1 MSTKTDNVKISL
13 KPRSLAAVV
22 LVAACSSAPKPA
34 STPEPLV
41 VVAASR
47 DSLRMAPGSMPT
59 IDTMPPTLG
68 APRPLTLPPVTTR
81 TLSNGLTLHV
91 VEQHELPIADFVLVV
106 RAGGERDPRGK
117 LGLATMT
124 ANLLTEGTTTR
135 DALQIADQAAFL
147 GVDLNATGGWDRTMV
162 TLHTPTA
169 QLDSALALMADVSL
183 RPGFPAKE
191 LDRLKKERS
200 TALLQQKDRPTVM
213 ANMAFNAIVFGEQH
227 PYGRP
232 LSGTEGSTQA
242 ITRTDVLRHYGTYF
256 VPNNAALIVVGDV
269 SADDVARRVERLFGT
284 WKRGTVASAS
294 FPQAPATATTT
305 VYLVDKPG
313 APQSS
318 VRIGTVG
325 VPRSTEDYF
334 PLLVMNT
341 ILGGSFTSR
350 LNQNLR
356 ETKGYTY
363 GAGSS
368 FDMRQVAGPFVASAE
383 VTGAK
388 TDSSLLEFFKE
399 IRAIRDTVP
408 ATELEKAKRYLQLQ
422 LPAQFETTGGVAGR
436 LVPLVLYGLPLDYY
450 NTYAQR
456 LSAVTQ
462 SDVQRVASKYVDPSH
477 LAVIVVGDRATV
489 EPAVRAIGLGQVT
502 IRDMTAK
509 PIK

>member
-1 MSTKTDNVKISL
+1 MFVG
-13 KPRSLAAVV
+13 AAV

-34 STPEPLV
+34 ATPTPERLV
-41 VVAASR
+41 FVEPKP

-59 IDTMPPTLG
+59 IDSVPPTLG
-68 APRPLTLPPVTTR
+68 TPRPLTLPPVTTR

-124 ANLLTEGTTTR
+124 ANLLSEGTTTR
-135 DALQIADQAAFL
+135 DALQIADQEAFL
-147 GVDLNATGGWDRTMV
+147 GVQLGTSGGWDRTMV

-169 QLDSALALMADVSL
+169 QLDSALALMADVAL
-183 RPGFPAKE
+183 HPGFPAKE

-242 ITRTDVLRHYGTYF
+242 ITRTDVLRHYATYF

-269 SADDVARRVERLFGT
+269 SADDVARRVEALFGS
-284 WKRGTVASAS
+284 WRRAAVASAR
-294 FPQAPATATTT
+294 FPSAQAPATTT

-383 VTGAK
+383 VTAAK

-399 IRAIRDTVP
+399 IRGIRDTVP
-408 ATELEKAKRYLQLQ
+408 ATELEKAKQYLQLQ
-422 LPAQFETTGGVAGR
+422 LPSQFETTEDIALG
-436 LVPLVLYGLPLDYY
+436 LVPVALYGLPLAYY
-450 NTYAQR
+450 N
-456 LSAVTQ
+456 
-462 SDVQRVASKYVDPSH
+462 
-477 LAVIVVGDRATV
+477 G
-489 EPAVRAIGLGQVT
+489 
-502 IRDMTAK
+502 
-509 PIK
+509 

>member
-1 MSTKTDNVKISL
+1 
-13 KPRSLAAVV
+13 
-22 LVAACSSAPKPA
+22 
-34 STPEPLV
+34 
-41 VVAASR
+41 
-47 DSLRMAPGSMPT
+47 
-59 IDTMPPTLG
+59 
-68 APRPLTLPPVTTR
+68 
-81 TLSNGLTLHV
+81 
-91 VEQHELPIADFVLVV
+91 
-106 RAGGERDPRGK
+106 
-117 LGLATMT
+117 
-124 ANLLTEGTTTR
+124 
-135 DALQIADQAAFL
+135 
-147 GVDLNATGGWDRTMV
+147 MV

-169 QLDSALALMADVSL
+169 QLDSALALMADVAL
-183 RPGFPAKE
+183 HPGFPAKE

-284 WKRGTVASAS
+284 WKRGTVASAN

-383 VTGAK
+383 VTAAK

-399 IRAIRDTVP
+399 IRGIRDTVP

-422 LPAQFETTGGVAGR
+422 LPSQFETTGGVAGR

-477 LAVIVVGDRATV
+477 LAVVVVGDRASV
-489 EPAVRAIGLGQVT
+489 EPAVRAIGLGPVT
-502 IRDMTAK
+502 IRDMTGK